1 MSDVVIVDT
10 SVLLNLLKVPG
21 RSNDWAKVER
31 EFRGFVSA
39 DAKLLLPLAVVFEAG
54 RHIAHLSDGGHRR
67 RYADLFCRV
76 VRESLTGKAPWAFVP
91 LPEQDEIAGW
101 LDDFP
106 DRAQQEV
113 SLADLSLIEFW
124 KTRCELHPKAR
135 VYIWARDKHLRGHD
149 RKP

>member
-10 SVLLNLLKVPG
+10 SVLLNLLRVPG
-21 RSNDWAKVER
+21 LCNDWARVDG
-31 EFRGFVSA
+31 EFRRLVNA

-54 RHIAHLSDGGHRR
+54 RHIAQLSDGRQRR
-67 RYADLFCRV
+67 RYAELFRQV
-76 VRESLTGKAPWAFVP
+76 VRESLLGEAPWAFVP
-91 LPEQDEIAGW
+91 LPEQEEIAGW

-106 DRAQQEV
+106 DRAQQKI

-124 KTRCELHPKAR
+124 KTRCALHPKAR
-135 VYIWARDKHLRGHD
+135 VYIWARDKHLQGYD